1 MVKPSPN
8 RSLLLAG
15 LIMLVL
21 LAQAST
27 GLFALWRADREHAE
41 ARATL
46 TGLTEILDGARDAEV
61 AFKVQVQEWKNILLR
76 GNDSELRARHT
87 GAFRM
92 EQQRVQDSL
101 RRAGPEGE
109 ALLSNHAQV
118 NAAYD
123 AALAG
128 ADLTSVDGARATDA
142 RVRGVDRTLQQ
153 ALESLAHRLEAHYRA
168 ANDAAGQAAIAS
180 YLTLRNTLYISGAIG
195 ILAVLGL
202 LVPLLR
208 R

>member
-21 LAQAST
+21 LAQAAT
-27 GLFALWRADREHAE
+27 GLFALWRADREHGE

-76 GNDSELRARHT
+76 GNDAALRARHT
-87 GAFRM
+87 TSFRA
-92 EQQRVQDSL
+92 EQQRVREAL
-101 RRAGPEGE
+101 GRAGADGE
-109 ALLSNHAQV
+109 ALLSNHAEV

-123 AALAG
+123 AALAE
-128 ADLTSVDGARATDA
+128 ADLATVDGARATDA
-142 RVRGVDRTLQQ
+142 RVRGVDRALQQ
-153 ALESLAHRLEAHYRA
+153 ALESLSHRLEANYRA
-168 ANDAAGQAAIAS
+168 ANDAASQAAIAS
-180 YLTLRNTLYISGAIG
+180 YLSLRNTLYISAAIG

>member
-21 LAQAST
+21 LAQAGT
-27 GLFALWRADREHAE
+27 GLFALWRADREHSQ
-41 ARATL
+41 ARLTL
-46 TGLTEILDGARDAEV
+46 TGLTDVLDGARDAEV

-76 GNDSELRARHT
+76 GHDPALRTRHET
-87 GAFRM
+87 AFRA
-92 EQQRVQDSL
+92 ESGRVTEAL
-101 RRAGPEGE
+101 RRAGPEGGV
-109 ALLSNHAQV
+109 LLANHTAV

-128 ADLTSVDGARATDA
+128 ADLSAMEGARATDA
-142 RVRGVDRTLQQ
+142 QVRGVDRALQQ
-153 ALESLAHRLEAHYRA
+153 ALEQLAHRLEAQYRA
-168 ANDAAGQAAIAS
+168 ANDEAAEAAIRS
-180 YLTLRNTLYISGAIG
+180 YLDLRNTLYISAAIG